1 MLAIDRTLQSS
12 QQAFLLKRFAADRPE
27 LLCQVVGEL
36 ELIRPRTVM
45 EQEILEKVLDA
56 SWCVFKQQVI
66 QSMHA
71 VSARRLDSKD
81 SVSDCG
87 TGANLSHIWSRG
99 VSPDMYIID
108 HNSVTPSDF
117 HEDLRE
123 DFREEQMLRRITSQS
138 QGSAAHVADRE
149 LAPYLHSRL
158 ADAGKEHARAI
169 RRRLRLR
176 LGVISASKC
185 VTGKSLHEAVSALG
199 LTRYSLQEVS
209 TLVDHLACFINLR
222 FEKEKKDKLTAVIED
237 DNVGRAVWEWPPLKE
252 THTSASS
259 WMELDHP
266 KRPPGSLVPA
276 QALMQI
282 LLAEDGEVHRRI
294 FGQSLPTF
302 RAMREVLLAGDTNR
316 LVAEL
321 TFVRLNDLAAPP
333 DPTPPLLFVEGM
345 ITWVIIANAV
355 MTLGRMGVQMDPAYS
370 DWDGFFWCELVF
382 TSLLLLE
389 VAIRY
394 MILGWRQFFCGQ
406 QVFWNLFDL
415 FLLGCALTDVT
426 REAISEGAQALN
438 GSSLLRLCRL
448 VRLVRIIKAFRLKFM
463 GELRL
468 MVKGLIAGLRTLS
481 LAFTLLFVVISGFAT
496 TTIGTSK
503 QTAALGLEP
512 YFRTLPDSMFTA
524 FRCFTGECVND
535 SGQPLHSLLA
545 AEFGVPFVA
554 GYVASYML
562 VSMGIFNVILAV
574 YVDITMKAAK
584 ENEALTAEQHS
595 RESIRIARVTREL
608 LKKFAA
614 AFRMF
619 QDFDDST
626 HPCFQR
632 LDTSMFTDD
641 QIQEARLDLVP
652 GSTGWVVFSIAQSF
666 SNILLGLLVSKVHS
680 CKVLEKPVPHHELP
694 EIISPATEEN
704 IAITKELFL
713 LVIQDRSVQ
722 ALMDDLELPRDRANL
737 FEIIDADGSGTLQVV
752 ELVQGLLKIR
762 GEVSKSD
769 TVASYLATKSLQET
783 VHFFKEDFSR
793 QFAELRSELQQ
804 RNQYLDRQVT
814 AVRSISQISGT
825 FNSRSPDFSNK
836 VNSEP
841 TSLLPKG
848 TSSACLGP
856 LDVPVGEAE
865 PTEHGGHPTIEQL
878 KPTVKPEVP
887 EDVDITPPQPL
898 QANPE
903 QMDARSPLQ
912 KARLSCW
919 DREVIGCFNHAST
932 KMLSEV
938 CCSDLGCKTCRRL
951 GLCSPRWQLEA
962 GCIKREGR
970 SIERHRFAQEFLV

>member
-1 MLAIDRTLQSS
+1 
-12 QQAFLLKRFAADRPE
+12 
-27 LLCQVVGEL
+27 
-36 ELIRPRTVM
+36 M
-45 EQEILEKVLDA
+45 EQEVLEKVLDA

-355 MTLGRMGVQMDPAYS
+355 MMGVQMDPAYS

-481 LAFTLLFVVISGFAT
+481 LAFTLLFVVLYVISGFAT

-641 QIQEARLDLVP
+641 QIQ
-652 GSTGWVVFSIAQSF
+652 
-666 SNILLGLLVSKVHS
+666 
-680 CKVLEKPVPHHELP
+680 
-694 EIISPATEEN
+694 EN

-903 QMDARSPLQ
+903 QMDARS
-912 KARLSCW
+912 
-919 DREVIGCFNHAST
+919 
-932 KMLSEV
+932 
-938 CCSDLGCKTCRRL
+938 
-951 GLCSPRWQLEA
+951 
-962 GCIKREGR
+962 
-970 SIERHRFAQEFLV
+970 

>member
-1 MLAIDRTLQSS
+1 M
-12 QQAFLLKRFAADRPE
+12 
-27 LLCQVVGEL
+27 
-36 ELIRPRTVM
+36 
-45 EQEILEKVLDA
+45 
-56 SWCVFKQQVI
+56 
-66 QSMHA
+66 
-71 VSARRLDSKD
+71 
-81 SVSDCG
+81 
-87 TGANLSHIWSRG
+87 
-99 VSPDMYIID
+99 
-108 HNSVTPSDF
+108 
-117 HEDLRE
+117 
-123 DFREEQMLRRITSQS
+123 
-138 QGSAAHVADRE
+138 
-149 LAPYLHSRL
+149 
-158 ADAGKEHARAI
+158 
-169 RRRLRLR
+169 
-176 LGVISASKC
+176 
-185 VTGKSLHEAVSALG
+185 
-199 LTRYSLQEVS
+199 
-209 TLVDHLACFINLR
+209 VDHLACFVNLR
-222 FEKEKKDKLTAVIED
+222 FDKDKKDKLTAVIED

-252 THTSASS
+252 THMMASAS

-282 LLAEDGEVHRRI
+282 LLAEDGDVHRRI
-294 FGQSLPTF
+294 FGQSLATF
-302 RAMREVLLAGDTNR
+302 RAIREVLLAGDTNR

-355 MTLGRMGVQMDPAYS
+355 MMGIQMDPEYS
-370 DWDGFFWCELVF
+370 DWGGFFWCELAF

-389 VAIRY
+389 VVIRF
-394 MILGWRQFFCGQ
+394 MILGWRQFLCGQ

-415 FLLGCALTDVT
+415 FLLGCALTDVI
-426 REAISEGAQALN
+426 REVITDASHALN

-481 LAFTLLFVVISGFAT
+481 LAFTLLFVVLYVISGFAT
-496 TTIGTSK
+496 MSIGTSK

-614 AFRMF
+614 AYRMF
-619 QDFDDST
+619 QDFDDPT

-641 QIQEARLDLVP
+641 QIQ
-652 GSTGWVVFSIAQSF
+652 
-666 SNILLGLLVSKVHS
+666 
-680 CKVLEKPVPHHELP
+680 
-694 EIISPATEEN
+694 EN

-783 VHFFKEDFSR
+783 LNFFKEDFSR

-804 RNQYLDRQVT
+804 RNQYLERQAT
-814 AVRSISQISGT
+814 AVRSISQMSGI
-825 FNSRSPDFSNK
+825 FNTKSPDFPTK

-841 TSLLPKG
+841 TSSQVLPKG
-848 TSSACLGP
+848 PSSAYLGP
-856 LDVPVGEAE
+856 VASPSGERE
-865 PTEHGGHPTIEQL
+865 PTEPGGHGGHGGHPAIEQL
-878 KPTVKPEVP
+878 KPTVKPELP
-887 EDVDITPPQPL
+887 EEVDNAPPQPL

-903 QMDARSPLQ
+903 EMDARS
-912 KARLSCW
+912 
-919 DREVIGCFNHAST
+919 
-932 KMLSEV
+932 
-938 CCSDLGCKTCRRL
+938 
-951 GLCSPRWQLEA
+951 
-962 GCIKREGR
+962 
-970 SIERHRFAQEFLV
+970 

>member
-1 MLAIDRTLQSS
+1 
-12 QQAFLLKRFAADRPE
+12 
-27 LLCQVVGEL
+27 
-36 ELIRPRTVM
+36 M
-45 EQEILEKVLDA
+45 EQEVLEKVLDA
-56 SWCVFKQQVI
+56 SWYVFKQQVI
-66 QSMHA
+66 QSIHA
-71 VSARRLDSKD
+71 VSTLPLDSKD
-81 SVSDCG
+81 SVSECG
-87 TGANLSHIWSRG
+87 TGANLSQIWSRG

-108 HNSVTPSDF
+108 HNSLAPSDF
-117 HEDLRE
+117 RE
-123 DFREEQMLRRITSQS
+123 DIREEQMLRRITSQS

-149 LAPYLHSRL
+149 QAPYLRSRL

-209 TLVDHLACFINLR
+209 ALVNHLACFINLR
-222 FEKEKKDKLTAVIED
+222 FDKEKKDKLAAVIED

-252 THTSASS
+252 THMAATAS

-282 LLAEDGEVHRRI
+282 LLAEDGDVHRRI
-294 FGQSLPTF
+294 FGPSLPAF
-302 RAMREVLLAGDTNR
+302 RAIREVLLAGDTNR

-355 MTLGRMGVQMDPAYS
+355 MMGIQMDPEYS
-370 DWDGFFWCELVF
+370 DWGGFFWCELAF

-389 VAIRY
+389 VAIRF

-426 REAISEGAQALN
+426 KEAITEASHALN

-468 MVKGLIAGLRTLS
+468 MVKGLVAGLRTLS
-481 LAFTLLFVVISGFAT
+481 LAFTLLFVVLYVISGFAT
-496 TTIGTSK
+496 MSIGTSK

-626 HPCFQR
+626 HPCLFQR

-641 QIQEARLDLVP
+641 QIQ
-652 GSTGWVVFSIAQSF
+652 
-666 SNILLGLLVSKVHS
+666 
-680 CKVLEKPVPHHELP
+680 
-694 EIISPATEEN
+694 EN

-713 LVIQDRSVQ
+713 LVIQDRGVQ

-783 VHFFKEDFSR
+783 INFFKEDLSR

-804 RNQYLDRQVT
+804 RNQYLERQAA
-814 AVRSISQISGT
+814 AVRSISQMSGI
-825 FNSRSPDFSNK
+825 FNSKSPDFSNK

-841 TSLLPKG
+841 TSSQALCRGP
-848 TSSACLGP
+848 SSAYLGP
-856 LDVPVGEAE
+856 AAPIPSGETE
-865 PTEHGGHPTIEQL
+865 PTEHGGHPAIEQL

-887 EDVDITPPQPL
+887 EEVDVAPPQPL

-903 QMDARSPLQ
+903 EMDRRARS
-912 KARLSCW
+912 
-919 DREVIGCFNHAST
+919 
-932 KMLSEV
+932 
-938 CCSDLGCKTCRRL
+938 
-951 GLCSPRWQLEA
+951 
-962 GCIKREGR
+962 
-970 SIERHRFAQEFLV
+970 

>member
-1 MLAIDRTLQSS
+1 
-12 QQAFLLKRFAADRPE
+12 
-27 LLCQVVGEL
+27 
-36 ELIRPRTVM
+36 M
-45 EQEILEKVLDA
+45 EQEVLEKVLDA
-56 SWCVFKQQVI
+56 SWYVFKQQVI
-66 QSMHA
+66 QSIHA
-71 VSARRLDSKD
+71 VSTLPLDSKD
-81 SVSDCG
+81 SVSECG
-87 TGANLSHIWSRG
+87 TGANLSQIWSRG

-108 HNSVTPSDF
+108 HNSLAPSDF
-117 HEDLRE
+117 RE
-123 DFREEQMLRRITSQS
+123 DIREEQMLRRITSQS

-149 LAPYLHSRL
+149 QAPYLRSRL
-158 ADAGKEHARAI
+158 EDAGKEHARAI

-209 TLVDHLACFINLR
+209 ALVNHLACFINLR
-222 FEKEKKDKLTAVIED
+222 FDKEKKDKLAAVIED

-252 THTSASS
+252 THMAATAS

-266 KRPPGSLVPA
+266 KCPPGSLVPA

-282 LLAEDGEVHRRI
+282 LLAEDGDVHRRI
-294 FGQSLPTF
+294 FGPSLPAF
-302 RAMREVLLAGDTNR
+302 RAIREVLLAGDTNR

-355 MTLGRMGVQMDPAYS
+355 MMGIQMDPEYS
-370 DWDGFFWCELVF
+370 DWGGFFWCELAF

-389 VAIRY
+389 VAIRFV
-394 MILGWRQFFCGQ
+394 ILGWRQFFCGQ

-426 REAISEGAQALN
+426 KEAITEASHALN

-468 MVKGLIAGLRTLS
+468 MVKGLVAGLRTLS
-481 LAFTLLFVVISGFAT
+481 LAFTLLFVVLYVISGFAT
-496 TTIGTSK
+496 MSVGTSK

-626 HPCFQR
+626 HPCFFQR

-641 QIQEARLDLVP
+641 QIQ
-652 GSTGWVVFSIAQSF
+652 
-666 SNILLGLLVSKVHS
+666 
-680 CKVLEKPVPHHELP
+680 
-694 EIISPATEEN
+694 EN

-713 LVIQDRSVQ
+713 LVIQDRGVQ

-783 VHFFKEDFSR
+783 INFFKEDFSR

-804 RNQYLDRQVT
+804 RNQYLERQAA
-814 AVRSISQISGT
+814 AVRSISQMSGI
-825 FNSRSPDFSNK
+825 FNSKSPDFSNK

-841 TSLLPKG
+841 TSSQALCRGP
-848 TSSACLGP
+848 SSAYLGP
-856 LDVPVGEAE
+856 AAPIPSGETE
-865 PTEHGGHPTIEQL
+865 PTEHGGHPAIEQL

-887 EDVDITPPQPL
+887 EEVDVAPPQPL

-903 QMDARSPLQ
+903 EMDARR
-912 KARLSCW
+912 ARS
-919 DREVIGCFNHAST
+919 
-932 KMLSEV
+932 
-938 CCSDLGCKTCRRL
+938 
-951 GLCSPRWQLEA
+951 
-962 GCIKREGR
+962 
-970 SIERHRFAQEFLV
+970 

>member
-1 MLAIDRTLQSS
+1 
-12 QQAFLLKRFAADRPE
+12 
-27 LLCQVVGEL
+27 
-36 ELIRPRTVM
+36 M
-45 EQEILEKVLDA
+45 EQEVLEKVLDA
-56 SWCVFKQQVI
+56 SWYVFKQQVI
-66 QSMHA
+66 QSIHA
-71 VSARRLDSKD
+71 VSTLPLDSKD
-81 SVSDCG
+81 SVSECG
-87 TGANLSHIWSRG
+87 TGANLSQIWSRG

-117 HEDLRE
+117 RE
-123 DFREEQMLRRITSQS
+123 DFREEQVLRRITSQS

-149 LAPYLHSRL
+149 QAPYLRSRL

-209 TLVDHLACFINLR
+209 DMVDHLACFVNLR
-222 FEKEKKDKLTAVIED
+222 FDKDKKDKLTAVIED

-252 THTSASS
+252 THMMASAS

-282 LLAEDGEVHRRI
+282 LLAEDGDVHRRI
-294 FGQSLPTF
+294 FGQSLATF
-302 RAMREVLLAGDTNR
+302 RAIREVLLAGDTNR

-355 MTLGRMGVQMDPAYS
+355 MMGIQMDPEYS
-370 DWDGFFWCELVF
+370 DWGGFFWCELAF

-389 VAIRY
+389 VAIRF
-394 MILGWRQFFCGQ
+394 MILGWRQFLCGQ
-406 QVFWNLFDL
+406 QVYWNLFDL
-415 FLLGCALTDVT
+415 FLLGCALTDVI
-426 REAISEGAQALN
+426 REVITDASHALN

-481 LAFTLLFVVISGFAT
+481 LAFTLLFVVLYVISGFAT
-496 TTIGTSK
+496 MSIGTSK

-614 AFRMF
+614 AYRMF
-619 QDFDDST
+619 QDFDDPT

-641 QIQEARLDLVP
+641 QIQ
-652 GSTGWVVFSIAQSF
+652 
-666 SNILLGLLVSKVHS
+666 
-680 CKVLEKPVPHHELP
+680 
-694 EIISPATEEN
+694 EN

-783 VHFFKEDFSR
+783 LNFFKEDFSR

-804 RNQYLDRQVT
+804 RNQYLERQAT
-814 AVRSISQISGT
+814 AVRSISQMSGI
-825 FNSRSPDFSNK
+825 FNTKSPDFPTK

-841 TSLLPKG
+841 TSSQVLPKG
-848 TSSACLGP
+848 PSSAYLGP
-856 LDVPVGEAE
+856 VASPSGERE
-865 PTEHGGHPTIEQL
+865 PTEPGGHGGHGGHPAIEQL
-878 KPTVKPEVP
+878 KPTVKPELP
-887 EDVDITPPQPL
+887 EEVDNAPPQPL

-903 QMDARSPLQ
+903 EMDARS
-912 KARLSCW
+912 
-919 DREVIGCFNHAST
+919 
-932 KMLSEV
+932 
-938 CCSDLGCKTCRRL
+938 
-951 GLCSPRWQLEA
+951 
-962 GCIKREGR
+962 
-970 SIERHRFAQEFLV
+970 